1 MSGSLSQTHDRQMST
16 PLLEVHDTLQ
26 RRTLF
31 SAGMLNFDGVGLWDD
46 AAARRPLRSRAARGK
61 NLRKLVAR
69 LVPA

>member
-1 MSGSLSQTHDRQMST
+1 MTT
-16 PLLEVHDTLQ
+16 PLLEVHDALQ
-26 RRTLF
+26 HCTWF
-31 SAGMLNFDGVGLWDD
+31 SAEMLDFDGVGLWDD